1 MRSFWGLSLLVL
13 IVGTAHGVDKS
24 IALGQFALSSKYWTQ
39 RLSTSQDGSV
49 VLTTSYRFPKDI
61 QQGDTAA
68 KDDKVKHKLVQSG
81 LVPVD
86 CSDIHKAWP
95 RAPSGV
101 YRIYPAGGQGHL
113 AYCDMTLDGG
123 GWTIFQR
130 RLDGSENFYRKWIEY
145 KRGFGNVSAEHWLG
159 NQVVHEIT
167 VHGLYEL
174 RINLEDFER
183 NKRFAKYS
191 HFRISNEADGY
202 RLAVS
207 GFAGNAGDSLSYAQG
222 QMFSTYDRDLD
233 ANPSNCA
240 AGSKGAWWHKS
251 CYESL
256 LNGLY
261 YKKPTAA
268 PAWHGLIW
276 NAWKGNKYSL
286 KASTMMIR
294 KHSTKKL
301 K

>member
-1 MRSFWGLSLLVL
+1 MFSLLN
-13 IVGTAHGVDKS
+13 
-24 IALGQFALSSKYWTQ
+24 
-39 RLSTSQDGSV
+39 LST
-49 VLTTSYRFPKDI
+49 
-61 QQGDTAA
+61 
-68 KDDKVKHKLVQSG
+68 
-81 LVPVD
+81 
-86 CSDIHKAWP
+86 
-95 RAPSGV
+95 
-101 YRIYPAGGQGHL
+101 
-113 AYCDMTLDGG
+113 
-123 GWTIFQR
+123 
-130 RLDGSENFYRKWIEY
+130 
-145 KRGFGNVSAEHWLG
+145 
-159 NQVVHEIT
+159 
-167 VHGLYEL
+167 
-174 RINLEDFER
+174 
-183 NKRFAKYS
+183 
-191 HFRISNEADGY
+191 
-202 RLAVS
+202 
-207 GFAGNAGDSLSYAQG
+207 GDSLSYAQG
-222 QMFSTYDRDLD
+222 QRFSTYDRDLD